1 MLQQIQRSSDLVL
14 GSTRFNETEQL
25 SSQLDDAGEG
35 VTKALEAIAAFD
47 TELHTFYEELVLIF
61 ADLRLQL
68 ERLEKAV
75 AEEQAKR
82 RK

>member
-1 MLQQIQRSSDLVL
+1 
-14 GSTRFNETEQL
+14 
-25 SSQLDDAGEG
+25 
-35 VTKALEAIAAFD
+35 LEAIAAFD